1 MPLHLTAILER
12 WITEFNLS
20 AVRDIMLEFLAVIA
34 FLFLL
39 AVLIIAMIKAPIL
52 SKHGSIEMIIFVIL
66 GLIHATMNVF
76 DEFAWFTQ
84 EFYDVWKTLK
94 DLCLLVGAIILVIG
108 FFRFF
113 LFSTR
118 LFGTEKIEESN
129 VKIKE
134 EEEFT
139 SESDING

>member
-1 MPLHLTAILER
+1 MSLNLAAILER

-52 SKHGSIEMIIFVIL
+52 SKHGSIEMIVFVIL

-84 EFYDVWKTLK
+84 EFYDIWKILK
-94 DLCLLVGAIILVIG
+94 DLCLLLGAIILVVG

-118 LFGTEKIEESN
+118 LFGTEKIEEPDL
-129 VKIKE
+129 KTKE
-134 EEEFT
+134 DEFIT
-139 SESDING
+139 E

>member
-1 MPLHLTAILER
+1 MPLSLAAIVER
-12 WITEFNLS
+12 WLTEFDLS

-52 SKHGSIEMIIFVIL
+52 SKHGSIEMMFFVIL
-66 GLIHATMNVF
+66 GLVHATMNIL
-76 DEFAWFTQ
+76 DEFVWFTQ
-84 EFYDVWKTLK
+84 EFYDIWKIMK
-94 DLCLLVGAIILVIG
+94 DLFLLVGAIILVVG

-118 LFGTEKIEESN
+118 LFGTEKAEKSN
-129 VKIKE
+129 VIEK

-139 SESDING
+139 TE